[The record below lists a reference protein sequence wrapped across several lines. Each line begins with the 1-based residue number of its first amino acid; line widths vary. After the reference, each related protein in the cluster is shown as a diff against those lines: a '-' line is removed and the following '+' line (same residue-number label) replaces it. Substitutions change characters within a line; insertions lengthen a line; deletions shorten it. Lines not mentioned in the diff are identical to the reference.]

1 MKNIVFFD
9 HAAHRQTRSSDFFVD
24 ILRQAFDVEI
34 RYVEAERILL
44 PKTLA
49 IDPAADLVVLWQ
61 LDYLAPFFLAQH
73 RRTVVVPMFDG
84 SGTLGDS
91 HWLASRGARF
101 VNFSYNLHT
110 KLVRLNCTSF
120 LARYFP
126 PASLPDGGGA
136 FASCMVFFGSG
147 GPTKATTSDWSR
159 RFSVLA

>member
-24 ILRQAFDVEI
+24 ILRQAFDVSEI

-84 SGTLGDS
+84 SGTLAAIAIGS
-91 HWLASRGARF
+91 LRGA
-101 VNFSYNLHT
+101 
-110 KLVRLNCTSF
+110 
-120 LARYFP
+120 
-126 PASLPDGGGA
+126 PAS
-136 FASCMVFFGSG
+136 
-147 GPTKATTSDWSR
+147 
-159 RFSVLA
+159 